1 MAKTKKISNYA
12 ERAALFLIGRA
23 QRPITLEIELA
34 RKAIPQFIKDYS
46 EWTGKAWTWE
56 KLAAKGFAVD
66 CGTGKWGIECRIYFV
81 KDQTIKIQLSRYGY
95 KVENGDV
102 RYDGTFRINSKE
114 LFRELIEKD
123 GLRLGHN
130 S

>member
-1 MAKTKKISNYA
+1 M
-12 ERAALFLIGRA
+12 
-23 QRPITLEIELA
+23 
-34 RKAIPQFIKDYS
+34 
-46 EWTGKAWTWE
+46 TGKTWSWE
-56 KLAAKGFAVD
+56 KLTEKGFAVD
-66 CGTGKWGIECRIYFV
+66 CGSGKWGMECRIYFV
-81 KDQTIKIQLSRYGY
+81 KDQTIKNQLGRYGY

-114 LFRELIEKD
+114 LFMELIEKE

>member
-1 MAKTKKISNYA
+1 MVRSKKVSNFT
-12 ERAALFLIGRA
+12 ERAALFLISRS
-23 QRPITLEIELA
+23 QRPITLEIEIA
-34 RKAIPQFIKDYS
+34 QKVIDQFVSDYS
-46 EWTGKAWTWE
+46 TWTGKTWTWS
-56 KLAAKGFAVD
+56 KLAEKGFAVD
-66 CGTGKWGIECRIYFV
+66 CGSAKWGMECRIYFV
-81 KDQTIKIQLSRYGY
+81 KDQTIKTQLSRYGY

-114 LFRELIEKD
+114 LFKELVEKD

>member
-1 MAKTKKISNYA
+1 MAKPRKISNYA
-12 ERAALFLIGRA
+12 ERAALFLIGRT
-23 QRPITLEIELA
+23 QRPIILEIEIA

-56 KLAAKGFAVD
+56 KLASKGFAVD
-66 CGTGKWGIECRIYFV
+66 CGTGKWGMECRIYFV
-81 KDQTIKIQLSRYGY
+81 KDQTINIQLSRYGY

>member
-12 ERAALFLIGRA
+12 ERAALFLISRA
-23 QRPITLEIELA
+23 QRPITLEVEVA
-34 RKAIPQFIKDYS
+34 RNMIPKFLEAYYT
-46 EWTGKAWTWE
+46 WTGKTWAWS
-56 KLAAKGFAVD
+56 KLAEKGFAVD
-66 CGTGKWGIECRIYFV
+66 CGSDKWGMECRIYFV
-81 KDQTIKIQLSRYGY
+81 KDQTIKTQLSRYGY

-114 LFRELIEKD
+114 LFRELVEKD